1 MGGKEK
7 TYTPY
12 AYFNREMVQ
21 GQKVYT
27 YPDAPNVSVV
37 EDKDPHPWYGMFY
50 SSAEVNLYLAELKL
64 IGADLPGTAADYF
77 KNGVELSV
85 RAYDKLANLNKI
97 PYYHSVYDANE
108 KSIKLVDGEVE
119 TLLANPAYQLTGNK
133 AADLEKVYIQQ
144 YIHFVMIP
152 NDQFVSVRRSGV
164 PMANSTILPYVR
176 FSPTVDYVIPR
187 RFEISAVEKSDLM
200 YDIKMA
206 AYARQ
211 GFSVGTNNDPVK
223 LNTERVWQDKGAPNF
238 GAGPNF

>member
-1 MGGKEK
+1 M
-7 TYTPY
+7 
-12 AYFNREMVQ
+12 
-21 GQKVYT
+21 
-27 YPDAPNVSVV
+27 
-37 EDKDPHPWYGMFY
+37 
-50 SSAEVNLYLAELKL
+50 
-64 IGADLPGTAADYF
+64 
-77 KNGVELSV
+77 
-85 RAYDKLANLNKI
+85 
-97 PYYHSVYDANE
+97 
-108 KSIKLVDGEVE
+108 
-119 TLLANPAYQLTGNK
+119 TGNT

-187 RFEISAVEKSDLM
+187 RFEISAVEKSYLM

>member
-1 MGGKEK
+1 M
-7 TYTPY
+7 
-12 AYFNREMVQ
+12 
-21 GQKVYT
+21 
-27 YPDAPNVSVV
+27 
-37 EDKDPHPWYGMFY
+37 
-50 SSAEVNLYLAELKL
+50 
-64 IGADLPGTAADYF
+64 
-77 KNGVELSV
+77 
-85 RAYDKLANLNKI
+85 
-97 PYYHSVYDANE
+97 
-108 KSIKLVDGEVE
+108 
-119 TLLANPAYQLTGNK
+119 TGNK

-152 NDQFVSVRRSGV
+152 NDQFVSARRSGV

>member
-1 MGGKEK
+1 MKD
-7 TYTPY
+7 YT
-12 AYFNREMVQ
+12 F
-21 GQKVYT
+21 
-27 YPDAPNVSVV
+27 PDAPNVSVTQDIV
-37 EDKDPHPWYGMFY
+37 DQPWYGMFY

-97 PYYHSVYDANE
+97 PYYHSVYVNYGENDGVEDPRNE
-108 KSIKLVDGEVE
+108 KSIKLEDGEVE

-152 NDQFVSVRRSGV
+152 NDQFVSARRSGV
-164 PMANSTILPYVR
+164 PMVNSTILPYVR